1 VARCCTSLGWGC
13 RGTDYNPS
21 VRDVRAIERSLIA
34 WAVGSLV
41 GALSL
46 VAEVLVGP
54 ASLSAGGLATYSLL
68 GGTVAVVSR
77 SLLAGLV
84 SADAARAGALGALAI
99 FGSLYGLYHVNVH
112 LLPSEHFLSR
122 KSLCADALVVAPMLA
137 VALSLARARWA
148 QETRDRWGRSLA
160 ELGVASFLA
169 GLVTAV
175 AATPRPAADP
185 ERHGKGPDLL
195 LVVLDSLR
203 GDRLP
208 PGSAHP
214 ATPEIS
220 KLASQGRVYASA
232 WAASSWTLPSVTEIL
247 SASAPGER
255 ATLAE
260 RLAMRGYRTAVFTDN
275 PHLPRGAPVL
285 RGFDRVERS
294 VGAWRNLVRGTSLGE
309 ALERL
314 LPGSDE
320 RLAMKALAWM
330 RRQPGPFFLYVHL
343 MDSHTPYRFPPLDGQ
358 RRPGRRIEFPRT
370 GMRLTQAEG
379 ESIRARYDGGIH
391 SADARVGTILAA
403 AEARGKPFVAIVT
416 SDHGESLGED
426 GRWFHGGSLAPEL
439 LAVPLVIMGAGVEA
453 AVISSP
459 VGHAAITATLLAAA
473 SVPGAL
479 DAGPDLRR
487 EVGHGLA
494 QGGLPPRLAYRLNAR
509 YKLVLDLETGHRS
522 LYDRRADPA
531 EHQDIAARAP
541 QLVEMLALGLTAD
554 SRRHAPAKEQLDR
567 LRALG
572 YGDF

>member
-1 VARCCTSLGWGC
+1 
-13 RGTDYNPS
+13 

-34 WAVGSLV
+34 WAVGALV
-41 GALSL
+41 GGLSL

-54 ASLSAGGLATYSLL
+54 ASLSAGGLAAYSLL

-77 SLLAGLV
+77 SLLARLV

-112 LLPSEHFLSR
+112 LLPSEHFLSL

-137 VALSLARARWA
+137 VALYLARARWA
-148 QETRDRWGRSLA
+148 QETRERWGRSLA
-160 ELGVASFLA
+160 ALGVASFLG

-185 ERHGKGPDLL
+185 ERQGKGPDLL

-203 GDRLP
+203 ADRLP

-220 KLASQGRVYASA
+220 KLASRGRVYASA

-247 SASAPGER
+247 TAAAPGDSP
-255 ATLAE
+255 TLAE
-260 RLAMRGYRTAVFTDN
+260 RLAARGYRVALFTDN
-275 PHLPRGAPVL
+275 PHLVREAPVL

-294 VGAWRNLVRGTSLGE
+294 VGSWRGLVRGTALGE

-320 RLAMKALAWM
+320 RLTIKAVTWM
-330 RRQPGPFFLYVHL
+330 RRQVGPFFLYVHL
-343 MDSHTPYRFPPLDGQ
+343 MDAHTPYRFPPLDG
-358 RRPGRRIEFPRT
+358 RRWPGRRIEFPRT
-370 GMRLTQAEG
+370 GMRLTEAEG
-379 ESIRARYDGGIH
+379 ESIRARYDGGVH
-391 SADARVGTILAA
+391 SADARAGTILAA

-439 LAVPLVIMGAGVEA
+439 LAVPLVIVGAGVEA
-453 AVISSP
+453 AAISSP
-459 VGHAAITATLLAAA
+459 VGHAAIAPTLLAAA

-479 DAGPDLRR
+479 DGGPDLRR
-487 EVGHGLA
+487 EIGSGVA

-509 YKLVLDLETGHRS
+509 YKLVLDLDTGRHS

-531 EHQDIAARAP
+531 EHQDIAKRVP
-541 QLVEMLALGLTAD
+541 QLAEMLAFGLTAD
-554 SRRHAPAKEQLDR
+554 SRPHEFPEVQLDR

-572 YGDF
+572 YADF